1 MINKQWTKWATQDF
15 VVKRFEKML
24 VHILTHQNYTC
35 ITPGDKKNGILA
47 LFSHKMAFLKSKF
60 KDDPVRVQRHTV
72 RHFKDLE

>member
-1 MINKQWTKWATQDF
+1 
-15 VVKRFEKML
+15 ML
-24 VHILTHQNYTC
+24 AEWKGFRSYSSSSQVYIHITDN
-35 ITPGDKKNGILA
+35 TPGDKKNGILA